1 MSDPI
6 SSYRTTCRNADLML
20 GADPTR
26 IRGDAALQLV
36 RQTLDGVR
44 QHRLDAPAARAA
56 YAEGHAAMRQL
67 PPDQQAQ
74 LAPLLSQ
81 LDTQVASLERSSA
94 AQRDHSAP
102 AAHRPAHTARTAA
115 SPAATVSAGLTAA
128 FAGLRGTEL
137 RAEVQ
142 HSLFRDAA
150 QTTRTLRALA
160 SLSPSALRETVTAR
174 VGAHAAD
181 ELLGAISANA
191 RMQFRA
197 RVSERACEGLQRSA
211 ARLEAAS
218 SGAGLETTL
227 AALHGPERGPML
239 TQLAGLGVNADEVRA
254 LLAQPDSADARGAL
268 REYVAGSLRDGAAE
282 LRGLAQRYDATHNM
296 LDETT
301 AVYGLFSTSV
311 NQTRAQ
317 LGVPSDDTRSA
328 LGSFIADD
336 IAAGRAQQASNDRVM
351 LLAGLATSVFCA
363 GIAAGVALEMGIGLV
378 RGAANVGLAHQR
390 ANDIEAAMRGG
401 EATEAAASAA
411 RAHVNVEIAATVA
424 AVATGAATAGGLHH
438 HLGHAAGLAGGG
450 VEALTH
456 AATSGALH
464 SLHGASH

>member
-20 GADPTR
+20 GADPSR
-26 IRGDAALQLV
+26 IRGDAAMQLV

-44 QHRLDAPAARAA
+44 QHRLDAPTARAA
-56 YAEGHAAMRQL
+56 YAEGQAAMRQL

-81 LDTQVASLERSSA
+81 LDTQVATLERTSA
-94 AQRDHSAP
+94 AQRDHSTP
-102 AAHRPAHTARTAA
+102 AAHRPAHAARAAA

-160 SLSPSALRETVTAR
+160 SLSPAALRETVTAR
-174 VGAHAAD
+174 VGTHAAD
-181 ELLGAISANA
+181 EVLGAISANA

-218 SGAGLETTL
+218 TGAGLETTL

-239 TQLAGLGVNADEVRA
+239 TQLAALGVNGDELHT
-254 LLAQPDSADARGAL
+254 LLAQPDSADARAAL
-268 REYVAGSLRDGAAE
+268 REHVAGSLQDGATE
-282 LRGLAQRYDATHNM
+282 LRGLAERYDATHNM

-301 AVYGLFSTSV
+301 ALYGLFSTAV

-317 LGVPSDDTRSA
+317 LGVPTHDAHSA

-336 IAAGRAQQASNDRVM
+336 IAAGRAQQASNDRVAM
-351 LLAGLATSVFCA
+351 LAGLATSVLF
-363 GIAAGVALEMGIGLV
+363 AGVGASIALEAGVSLA
-378 RGAANVGLAHQR
+378 RGAANVAVANQR
-390 ANDIEAAMRGG
+390 ANDIEAAMRAG

-411 RAHVNVEIAATVA
+411 RTHVHVETAATLA
-424 AVATGAATAGGLHH
+424 AVAVGARVTH
-438 HLGHAAGLAGGG
+438 HLHEPLEHAAGLAGG
-450 VEALTH
+450 VAEAFTH
-456 AATSGALH
+456 AVVSRTLGGAH
-464 SLHGASH
+464 